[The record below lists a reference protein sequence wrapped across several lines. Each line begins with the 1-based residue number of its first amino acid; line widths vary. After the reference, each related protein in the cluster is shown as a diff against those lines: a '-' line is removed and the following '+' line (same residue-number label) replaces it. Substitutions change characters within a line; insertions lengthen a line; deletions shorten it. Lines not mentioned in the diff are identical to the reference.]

1 VVLGFG
7 QPHLHEYLSKGST
20 STPLLP
26 HRKCNG
32 NCFLYGLNTPNICQ
46 VFKGKK
52 KKTTYKIM
60 IFLFLQF
67 SNVFSPVHK
76 MALMRKQVTGIASLE
91 V

>member
-1 VVLGFG
+1 
-7 QPHLHEYLSKGST
+7 
-20 STPLLP
+20 
-26 HRKCNG
+26 
-32 NCFLYGLNTPNICQ
+32 
-46 VFKGKK
+46 
-52 KKTTYKIM
+52 M